1 MAKKSKKKSV
11 VSRAVRTVKKAAKSA
26 AIDDEASG
34 QKNDAWEKE
43 GKKEIFPIMPTPSP
57 IGAAQ
62 RVEGY
67 EIRAAIAS
75 QRKMPD
81 ANYNRGEALK

>member
-11 VSRAVRTVKKAAKSA
+11 VSRAVHGEEGGQVRHK
-26 AIDDEASG
+26 DDEASG

>member
-1 MAKKSKKKSV
+1 MAKKASGLARS
-11 VSRAVRTVKKAAKSA
+11 SDGEEGGQVRRK
-26 AIDDEASG
+26 DDEASG

>member
-1 MAKKSKKKSV
+1 
-11 VSRAVRTVKKAAKSA
+11 
-26 AIDDEASG
+26 
-34 QKNDAWEKE
+34 
-43 GKKEIFPIMPTPSP
+43 MPTPSP

-62 RVEGY
+62 RVSY